1 MSVCIYPGTFDPIT
15 NGHLDVLERASR
27 MFERLVVAIAENG
40 SKRPFFGAEE
50 RLRLVREN
58 LAAYPNAEAKVFDG
72 LLVDFAKAEGASV
85 VIRGLRAM
93 SDFEFEFQMALM
105 NRHLAPEIETILVVT
120 KEGFNYTSS
129 SLVKQV
135 AAFGGDVGAF
145 VPANVVE
152 ALRAHREDG

>member
-27 MFERLVVAIAENG
+27 LFERLVVAIAENG
-40 SKRPFFGAEE
+40 SKRPFFSADE

-58 LAAYPNAEAKVFDG
+58 LAAYPNAEAKIFDG

-105 NRHLAPEIETILVVT
+105 NRHLAPEIETILLVT

-135 AAFGGDVGAF
+135 AAFGADVGAF
-145 VPANVVE
+145 VPANVAK
-152 ALRAHREDG
+152 ALRARREDG